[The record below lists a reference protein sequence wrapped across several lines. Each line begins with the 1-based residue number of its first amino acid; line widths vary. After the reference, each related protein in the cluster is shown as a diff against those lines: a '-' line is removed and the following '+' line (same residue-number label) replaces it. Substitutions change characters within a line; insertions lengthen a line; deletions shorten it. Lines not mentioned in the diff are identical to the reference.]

1 MTYDHKISDLK
12 FRINRLIPKDVCQ
25 KIIKIFEKYPEL
37 QEHEES
43 YKYESKQRETDNFL
57 CLNLSTINNALNK
70 RAFVIMRLYQYFT
83 KLGFK
88 FHVSRLH
95 CYQ

>member
-43 YKYESKQRETDNFL
+43 
-57 CLNLSTINNALNK
+57 
-70 RAFVIMRLYQYFT
+70 
-83 KLGFK
+83 
-88 FHVSRLH
+88 
-95 CYQ
+95 